1 MAESS
6 PSSDLID
13 LVHHEHDH
21 LNRLFEDIGETFE
34 KIARGEL
41 AEPRRSDVLE
51 TASDDLQMALEEML
65 HHFNQEEEVFFVE
78 IENRFPELAD
88 DISHLADAHELMC
101 DRTRWLHRQLK
112 KPPEGVGERAADIMK
127 VVKQMRQ
134 LLRQHTTNENRLFD
148 NALGRMPA
156 AERDALL
163 EEMRRI

>member
-13 LVHHEHDH
+13 LVHHEHAH
-21 LNRLFEDIGETFE
+21 LNRLFADIGETFE

-41 AEPRRSDVLE
+41 DEPRCTEVLE
-51 TASDDLQMALEEML
+51 TASDDLQMALDEML

-78 IENRFPELAD
+78 IEKRFPELAD
-88 DISHLADAHELMC
+88 DISHLAAAHELMC
-101 DRTRWLHRQLK
+101 DRTRWLHRQLNQ
-112 KPPEGVGERAADIMK
+112 PRTGGAEGADEIMK

-148 NALGRMPA
+148 SALQRMPA
-156 AERDALL
+156 EEREALL